1 MSHVHLRIIDG
12 SQRGRVFEKLPMPV
26 TIGREEGNT
35 IQLNDDRVSRFHV
48 KIQEDHDR
56 MLLTDLTSTNG
67 TQVNGE
73 EVQLRVLKH
82 GDLITIGR
90 SVLLYGSREQ
100 IAVRLAELRG
110 EELDVDELDANDP
123 EQVLKN
129 LVSLDFELG
138 CGNDS
143 NLQATLHTLEPP
155 LLPGRMDAV
164 QAAELSELLEYLH
177 IRLRRLIACAEVD
190 DDDEKPIEIDFRR
203 WQDLLDLQSRLAE
216 YMRKIGDPDEPA

>member
-12 SQRGRVFEKLPMPV
+12 SQRGRVFDGLELPV

-48 KIQEDHDR
+48 KVQEDHDR

-100 IAVRLAELRG
+100 IAARLAALRG
-110 EELDVDELDANDP
+110 EPVDVDELDADDS
-123 EQVLKN
+123 EQALKN

-138 CGNDS
+138 CNDS

-155 LLPGRMDAV
+155 LLPARMDAV

-177 IRLRRLIACAEVD
+177 IRLRRLIACAKVD
-190 DDDEKPIEIDFRR
+190 DDEQTPIQIDYRR

-216 YMRKIGDPDEPA
+216 YMRKIGDPDASE